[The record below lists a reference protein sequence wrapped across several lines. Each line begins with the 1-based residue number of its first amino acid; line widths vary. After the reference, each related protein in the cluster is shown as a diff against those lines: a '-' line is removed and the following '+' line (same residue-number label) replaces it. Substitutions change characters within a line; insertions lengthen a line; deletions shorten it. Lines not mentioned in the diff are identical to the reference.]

1 MRIAVFLTSYQIG
14 GVEKV
19 FFTLLNEWAKLGHNV
34 YAYVLRN
41 EGEFNRDVDARVSI
55 INLNCNN
62 LWKSCFKVS
71 KLLRQHKI
79 EYFMVGIFRS
89 LRPLHRKYV
98 LYSYEDAYSLS
109 LQSNYFAA

>member
-41 EGEFNRDVDARVSI
+41 GGRADRGCYQQRNGYPG
-55 INLNCNN
+55 N
-62 LWKSCFKVS
+62 
-71 KLLRQHKI
+71 
-79 EYFMVGIFRS
+79 
-89 LRPLHRKYV
+89 
-98 LYSYEDAYSLS
+98 
-109 LQSNYFAA
+109 

>member
-41 EGEFNRDVDARVSI
+41 EGEFNRDI
-55 INLNCNN
+55 
-62 LWKSCFKVS
+62 
-71 KLLRQHKI
+71 
-79 EYFMVGIFRS
+79 
-89 LRPLHRKYV
+89 V
-98 LYSYEDAYSLS
+98 LEFL
-109 LQSNYFAA
+109 